1 VQQAARGPAL
11 DAQAGHR
18 RERQERDR
26 RIEALAVGV
35 LVALGERDAAERR
48 AGQLLQTMIDRPRT
62 AFAAAGGV
70 AWLGDTSKGEAEHPS
85 QECTEARLYEISGL

>member
-1 VQQAARGPAL
+1 L

-26 RIEALAVGV
+26 RIDALAVGV

-48 AGQLLQTMIDRPRT
+48 AGQLQTMIDREQLSRRQAESPGSATPAR
-62 AFAAAGGV
+62 V
-70 AWLGDTSKGEAEHPS
+70 EAEHPS
-85 QECTEARLYEISGL
+85 QECTEAKLYEISGL